1 MDENLIFYKNDIGEL
16 IIKDDVQLCLKT
28 NGFTACSCEFI
39 EQLMRESLELAKLKA
54 EMKHK
59 GNREYVNIK

>member
-1 MDENLIFYKNDIGEL
+1 MDKDLIFYKNDIGEL

-39 EQLMRESLELAKLKA
+39 EQLMKESLELAKLKA
-54 EMKHK
+54 EMKGK
-59 GNREYVNIK
+59 